1 MVANFVP
8 FAEPLLLSCA
18 EDDEVFPTEH
28 RRKAID
34 LLRQEKKMYY
44 LQVFQG
50 VGHGFAS
57 KPDTTDPY
65 QRECKVFLISNGSMI
80 LRAET

>member
-1 MVANFVP
+1 MVANLVT
-8 FAEPLLLSCA
+8 FAGPLLLSCA
-18 EDDEVFPTEH
+18 ENDEVFPKEP

-34 LLRQEKKMYY
+34 LLQQERKMYY

-65 QRECKVFLISNGSMI
+65 QRE
-80 LRAET
+80 